1 MPITGGG
8 GGNIVDWG
16 LLTALQ
22 GTNDW
27 EQKRLDRTAELKYA
41 QQLRDAAEK
50 ENLAQQEA
58 GKKYFDAFD
67 ESRKLKVL
75 PPDIEKIRLKDEE
88 LRKPLIEMIKKYGGD
103 VNMALNSGGYN
114 DILDYSRKLQN
125 SKEVTDALRRAKD
138 YADFNKDLQSGKIIR
153 PVFEDINGSKQK
165 YNPEERINDF
175 LGGKAQDFE
184 YRGGFEPFQTD
195 YRKSFAE
202 VYGNPNRT
210 PKNATRDDV
219 FNMAMF
225 EAKRKGLSKDD
236 AEYYSNIV
244 ADEYDKGIQS
254 GTLTPYLYKSDNPLD
269 AQLKQSQI
277 EKNRASTNLSNTRAN
292 KIASGGEDNPSAYWV
307 KDLFEGGDKASFAV
321 ANLVN
326 GTSGDGKVI
335 DAEIVTDKTTFL
347 NNGSGAKPAENVS
360 SGPQSIKIKV
370 TKSTSTGRPIEK
382 VYDLSNSEDVGEL
395 SAIHASKTSSKTYPS
410 RSQEYQGVDKSASK
424 SQWKTNQYTT
434 SSGITF
440 TVE

>member
-1 MPITGGG
+1 MPITGG

-41 QQLRDAAEK
+41 QQLRDIAEAEK
-50 ENLAQQEA
+50 LKQQQA
-58 GKKYFDAFD
+58 GNQLFNVFN
-67 ESRKLKVL
+67 EVNKLQVL
-75 PPDIEKIRLKDEE
+75 PPDTEKIRIKNEE
-88 LRKPLIEMIKKYGGD
+88 LINPIKEGIKKYSGD
-103 VNMALNSGGYN
+103 VNMYLQSGGYN
-114 DILDYSRKLQN
+114 DLVKYSQDLQK
-125 SKEVTDALRRAKD
+125 SKEVSDALRRAKD

-175 LGGKAQDFE
+175 LDGKAQDFE

-195 YRKSFAE
+195 YRKSFSE

-210 PKNATRDDV
+210 PRNATRDDV

-254 GTLTPYLYKSDNPLD
+254 GTLTPYLFKSDNPLD

-277 EKNRASTNLSNTRAN
+277 EKNRASTNLSNQRAN

-321 ANLVN
+321 ADLVN

-335 DAEIVTDKTTFL
+335 DAEIVTENTTFL

-370 TKSTSTGRPIEK
+370 TKSTPTGQPIDK

-410 RSQEYQGVDKSASK
+410 RSQEYQGVDKNASK
-424 SQWKTNQYTT
+424 SQGKTNQYTT

>member
-1 MPITGGG
+1 MPITGG

-41 QQLRDAAEK
+41 QQLRDIAEAEK
-50 ENLAQQEA
+50 LKQQQA
-58 GKKYFDAFD
+58 GNQLFNVFN
-67 ESRKLKVL
+67 EVNKLQVL
-75 PPDIEKIRLKDEE
+75 PPDTEKIRIKNEE
-88 LRKPLIEMIKKYGGD
+88 LINPIKEGIKKYSGD
-103 VNMALNSGGYN
+103 VNMYLQSGGYN
-114 DILDYSRKLQN
+114 DLVKYSQDLQK
-125 SKEVTDALRRAKD
+125 SKEVSDALRRAKD

-175 LGGKAQDFE
+175 LDGKAQDFE

-195 YRKSFAE
+195 YRKSFSE

-210 PKNATRDDV
+210 PRNATRDDV

-254 GTLTPYLYKSDNPLD
+254 GTLTPYLFKSDNPLD

-277 EKNRASTNLSNTRAN
+277 EKNRASTNLSNQRAN

-307 KDLFEGGDKASFAV
+307 KEVLAGGEKAKFAV
-321 ANLVN
+321 GDLIGAS
-326 GTSGDGKVI
+326 TGDGKII
-335 DAEIVTDKTTFL
+335 DAEIIVQEPNRAAASGMAQLNQSMPLIKITKTT
-347 NNGSGAKPAENVS
+347 SV
-360 SGPQSIKIKV
+360 GPKEV
-370 TKSTSTGRPIEK
+370 T
-382 VYDLSNSEDVGEL
+382 YDLNDANALGEL
-395 SAIHASKTSSKTYPS
+395 STIQASKTASKTFPS
-410 RSQEYQGVDKSASK
+410 RSQEYQSSNKGVSDTEYEDFLKSI
-424 SQWKTNQYTT
+424 
-434 SSGITF
+434 GL
-440 TVE
+440 